1 MRCTTPWTAF
11 GLMSAALFLVMGAAP
26 ADTFVE
32 GTVLGD
38 GEEPLAGAALQLFEE
53 ATGRERYAAVTR
65 QDGAFVLPGVRTGT
79 YRLVVTHLGYA
90 THTEHLTVAS
100 EESIRLRI
108 RLSSLAMENEEVV
121 VVSNRARKQLTPITF
136 TNITSRELALRPAM
150 KDLPAHLATLPSITH
165 YSENGNDMGYVHLRM
180 RGFGQRRVAVSI
192 NGIPQNDPEEHNVY
206 WINFFDLQGAIED
219 IQIQRG
225 AGASFYGSTGIGGA
239 VNIVATPYKSEPYAK
254 FEGAVGTYSTQ
265 RITLEANSG
274 LLNGRYIAFAR
285 YSGLTSDGYRDWS
298 WSKFWRFFAG
308 VTRYGRQHTLTLQA
322 FGGPQRDGLA
332 FAGIPKAANKG
343 TYIDEYGIEHTR
355 QSNPSAATKD
365 EEWFHQPQIQLLHDW
380 QVRPEVTLH
389 QTLFLVRGV
398 GHFDFG
404 GTFRS
409 ADYLRLPDGFRNLT
423 AEERGLPLYIS
434 APDVQLLFRAA
445 LDQWQVGWLPRV
457 RYSHSMGETTIGAEA
472 RLHRSLSWG
481 RTQEAT
487 GVPSNLVG
495 ADNDVRV
502 YSFRAEKV
510 VTSLY
515 GSHLLHV
522 AERLAVQGDVQVT
535 WRRHR
540 LYDEAFFGNSFEV
553 PYLFLNPRLGVT
565 VNPGRLVSG
574 YASVAL
580 ANREPRMSSLYEGE
594 EAGAGF
600 LPHFSLSEAGAYNY
614 DAPFVRPEQLLDV
627 EIGSQVTRRRFRVA
641 ANVFWMDFRDEI
653 VPSGGLDQFGVP
665 RTGNA
670 GKTRH
675 TGLEAEMAVRLASG
689 LDLQANGTISWNQF
703 LHFME
708 YVTLPDGSI
717 GASDRTG
724 NPIAGFPSHMA
735 NIGLTYQR
743 RALIVRATAMYAGTQ
758 YIDNAFGRDSA
769 GTPRDELK
777 VDPYMLAGLSV
788 HYSFPIRSQLNGLS
802 LSADV
807 NNVLNQRVLLFGNVG
822 FGTPQFFPAATR
834 HMMFTLRYVIDPAR
848 R

>member
-1 MRCTTPWTAF
+1 MRCATPWTAF
-11 GLMSAALFLVMGAAP
+11 GLMSAALFFVLGAAP
-26 ADTFVE
+26 ADTLVE

-38 GEEPLAGAALQLFEE
+38 GEEPLAGAALQFFEE

-90 THTEHLTVAS
+90 THTEYVTVAS

-108 RLSSLAMENEEVV
+108 HLSSLAMENEEVV

-136 TNITSRELALRPAM
+136 TNITARELALRPAM

-239 VNIVATPYKSEPYAK
+239 VNIVATPYKPEPYVK
-254 FEGAVGTYSTQ
+254 FEGAVGAYSTQ

-285 YSGLTSDGYRDWS
+285 YSGLTSDGYREWS
-298 WSKFWRFFAG
+298 WSKFRRFFAG
-308 VTRYGRQHTLTLQA
+308 VTRYGRRHTLTLQA

-332 FAGIPKAANKG
+332 FSGIPKAANEG
-343 TYIDEYGIEHTR
+343 TYRDEYGIEYTR
-355 QSNPSAATKD
+355 QSNPSMATKD
-365 EEWFHQPQIQLLHDW
+365 EERFHQPQIQLLHDW
-380 QVRPEVTLH
+380 QVRPEVTLR

-423 AEERGLPLYIS
+423 AEERGQPLYIS
-434 APDVQLLFRAA
+434 APDMQLLFRAA

-457 RYSHSMGETTIGAEA
+457 RYSDSMGETTISAEA

-495 ADNDVRV
+495 ADNDERV
-502 YSFRAEKV
+502 YSFRAEKI

-515 GSHLLHV
+515 GSRLLRV
-522 AERLAVQGDVQVT
+522 AERLAVQADVQVT
-535 WRRHR
+535 WRRYR

-553 PYLFLNPRLGVT
+553 PYLFANPRLGVT
-565 VNPGRLVSG
+565 VNPGRPVSG

-600 LPHFSLSEAGAYNY
+600 LPQFSLSGAGAYNY

-675 TGLEAEMAVRLASG
+675 AGLEAEMAVRLASG
-689 LDLQANGTISWNQF
+689 LDLQANGTISRNRF
-703 LHFME
+703 LRFME
-708 YVTLPDGSI
+708 YVPLPDGTI
-717 GASDRTG
+717 GASDRAG
-724 NPIAGFPSHMA
+724 NPIAGFPSQIA
-735 NIGLTYQR
+735 NVGLTYQR
-743 RALIVRATAMYAGTQ
+743 KTFTVRATAMYAGTQ

-769 GTPRDELK
+769 GSPWDELK
-777 VDPYMLAGLSV
+777 VDPYMLTSLSV
-788 HYSFPIRSQLNGLS
+788 HYFVPKRFLLSGVS

-807 NNVLNQRVLLFGNVG
+807 NNLLNQRVLLFGNVG
-822 FGTPQFFPAATR
+822 FGTPQFFPASTR
-834 HMMFTLRYVIDPAR
+834 HMVFTLRYVFEPAR